1 MSAILIEGS
10 ACAYSRNCVLGGR
23 IWLPSEACRLQL
35 PRMGVTCRPVRLQ
48 VYGMHFADANG
59 RPYLSS
65 GGRVSKGAPI
75 LVGCTDEIE
84 ELRPKSPPPGG
95 DRN

>member
-1 MSAILIEGS
+1 MQFACILYLLHRDKHMYTHVH
-10 ACAYSRNCVLGGR
+10 A
-23 IWLPSEACRLQL
+23 
-35 PRMGVTCRPVRLQ
+35 Q
-48 VYGMHFADANG
+48 VYGMHFADTNG

-65 GGRVSKGAPI
+65 GGRVPKGAPV

>member
-1 MSAILIEGS
+1 MASIRLPCS
-10 ACAYSRNCVLGGR
+10 VLHAWR
-23 IWLPSEACRLQL
+23 YVYTIPY
-35 PRMGVTCRPVRLQ
+35 TCVRLQ
-48 VYGMHFADANG
+48 VYGMHFADATG

-65 GGRVSKGAPI
+65 GGRIPKGAPI

-95 DRN
+95 DRS